1 MRADYNSH
9 ACCNNGSTYDDQSEV
24 IALSEGMSN
33 YDYNSGDY
41 DHYRFVNNTTTA
53 ALLLK

>member
-33 YDYNSGDY
+33 YDYKSGDY

-53 ALLLK
+53 ALPLK